1 MTVIVIPKGKV
12 SDWILLL
19 LPADLK
25 TAIRKFS
32 KMYVILR
39 DPVFACAELYLVQY
53 MDSVKTEDGDQE
65 DEEDSDDDD
74 NDDDS
79 QEEVSASPGDADVD
93 VAGKLDSEVTV
104 GGVLEE
110 PVEASA
116 RSPPPSRSGSP
127 TSDGLNPEL
136 HPARPADTMKG
147 KIASDLTK
155 ENARQHRKYH
165 SKRSAQRTG
174 GRSKGSKA
182 KMDQRVKVDG
192 GGFWD

>member
-79 QEEVSASPGDADVD
+79 QEEVSASPGDADID
-93 VAGKLDSEVTV
+93 VTGKLDSEVIV

-110 PVEASA
+110 LVEASA

-127 TSDGLNPEL
+127 TSDGL